1 MCRILAYLGEPL
13 SLDGPLFAAEN
24 SLVGQSVSP
33 RLMSLLNIGG
43 FGLVAWEAASREPE
57 RPYTYRTPDVPV
69 FDRNLKALAEKVHV
83 TSAIAHVRGVTYDAG
98 QSVGPQNLHPFRFG
112 EARVVLAQNG
122 ALHRFAEMRYDL
134 LEFIRPELAHSIEG
148 TTDAEWIYAAVLSR
162 LDDPFG
168 AVRSRE
174 LADAT
179 EATVTTIG
187 ELRERHGIHT
197 HSPVNL
203 VLGDG
208 NTLIAVRF
216 CFDYGWYRADQS
228 FFDVEREFDFT
239 SLWFALGKSFAPA
252 QDGWDIRFDQGT
264 GAAFIASEPLG
275 RDTTGWL
282 EVPEYSMAV
291 LTSEDA
297 GVTVEVREL
306 AG

>member
-57 RPYTYRTPDVPV
+57 RPYTYRTP
-69 FDRNLKALAEKVHV
+69 
-83 TSAIAHVRGVTYDAG
+83 G
-98 QSVGPQNLHPFRFG
+98 
-112 EARVVLAQNG
+112 
-122 ALHRFAEMRYDL
+122 
-134 LEFIRPELAHSIEG
+134 
-148 TTDAEWIYAAVLSR
+148 
-162 LDDPFG
+162 
-168 AVRSRE
+168 
-174 LADAT
+174 
-179 EATVTTIG
+179 
-187 ELRERHGIHT
+187 
-197 HSPVNL
+197 

-252 QDGWDIRFDQGT
+252 QDGWDIRFDQGA

-275 RDTTGWL
+275 KDTTGWL

-291 LTSEDA
+291 LTGQDG